1 MTEEE
6 RRIITGFIERVAQG
20 APGPASPWGAAPGRQ
35 ALPPVDPQ
43 ADALIG
49 ELLAKHPEARFRLTQ
64 TAFAQEALIVEMQNR
79 MQQLEWEAE
88 NNARQA
94 HAAQNRGF
102 FGMGG
107 SRPAPM
113 PPRPQPMVPPGHNPA
128 MFQQNRGSG
137 FLGTAMMTMAG
148 VAGGILLGNAIMS
161 MMSGGGAAEAASA
174 GGFGQE
180 AVPSSYTPADD
191 AAAYQDD
198 AGAFDDAGGFDEEI

>member
-6 RRIITGFIERVAQG
+6 RRIITGFVERVANG
-20 APGPASPWGAAPGRQ
+20 APGPSSPWGAAPARA

-43 ADALIG
+43 ADALIAD
-49 ELLAKHPEARFRLTQ
+49 LLAKHPEARFRLTQ
-64 TAFAQEALIVEMQNR
+64 MAFAQEALIVEMQNR
-79 MQQLEWEAE
+79 MAQLEWEAE
-88 NNARQA
+88 NNSRQA
-94 HAAQNRGF
+94 QAAQSRGF
-102 FGMGG
+102 LGFGG
-107 SRPAPM
+107 SRPAAM

-128 MFQQNRGSG
+128 VFQQNRGSG

-148 VAGGILLGNAIMS
+148 VAGGILLGNAIMG
-161 MMSGGGAAEAASA
+161 MMSGGAAEAASA

-180 AVPSSYTPADD
+180 AVPSSYTPAED